1 MLHLIVRKNVFFT
14 DYSLVRSNSDGLEC
28 LATRSKVPEE
38 KYSIILHG
46 SDNRSAYTT
55 QHYNKILVTHFFV
68 MDTPEMKRP
77 IFPNE
82 ISCHSGGTRCFLR
95 SGGVCGGSM
104 FGNFWRLRAQCNA
117 LFAFLVSKKKDFL
130 SVSFLSSN
138 KHLSPCIMLLQV
150 SLVLELKNPK
160 KFTRI
165 DD

>member
-46 SDNRSAYTT
+46 SDNRSAYYATL
-55 QHYNKILVTHFFV
+55 QQNLGHALIV

-95 SGGVCGGSM
+95 SGGV
-104 FGNFWRLRAQCNA
+104 Q
-117 LFAFLVSKKKDFL
+117 KKDFL